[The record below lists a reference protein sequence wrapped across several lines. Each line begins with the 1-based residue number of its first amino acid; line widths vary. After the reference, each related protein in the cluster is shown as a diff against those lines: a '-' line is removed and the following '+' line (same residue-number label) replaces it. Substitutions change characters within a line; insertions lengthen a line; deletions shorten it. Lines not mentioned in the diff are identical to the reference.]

1 MLILCNWDLAV
12 SPPPPPTLW
21 LRGGPALLLCR
32 RWNTYFLW
40 VISSIQFSAS
50 TMYMSLKYIWNKA
63 ISLKTD
69 LFLINPS
76 MRLKA
81 SYFRPKKKNSNFF
94 FACHFLK
101 EEKSAQVITLL
112 EQKVTLWSHG
122 KIIYLFSCGFCSC
135 RICFCSCAICFDL
148 VSRCLW
154 WNFCVNGNAKA
165 VAVVLR

>member
-1 MLILCNWDLAV
+1 MFILCNCDLAA
-12 SPPPPPTLW
+12 PPPPTLW
-21 LRGGPALLLCR
+21 LRGGSALLLCR

-40 VISSIQFSAS
+40 VISSIHSQPALCAWVTNLYEINQFPW
-50 TMYMSLKYIWNKA
+50 KRI
-63 ISLKTD
+63 
-69 LFLINPS
+69 FLINPS

-81 SYFRPKKKNSNFF
+81 SYLRPKKEKKLQTFPLRAISGKKKKN
-94 FACHFLK
+94 L
-101 EEKSAQVITLL
+101 QVITLL
-112 EQKVTLWSHG
+112 EQKATLWSHG

-135 RICFCSCAICFDL
+135 RICFCSCTICFDL

>member
-1 MLILCNWDLAV
+1 MFILCNCDLATP
-12 SPPPPPTLW
+12 SPPPTLW
-21 LRGGPALLLCR
+21 LRGGSALLLCR

-40 VISSIQFSAS
+40 VISSIHSQPALCAWVTNLYEINQFPW
-50 TMYMSLKYIWNKA
+50 KRI
-63 ISLKTD
+63 
-69 LFLINPS
+69 FLINPS

-81 SYFRPKKKNSNFF
+81 SYLRPSNFS
-94 FACHFLK
+94 FACHFWK
-101 EEKSAQVITLL
+101 EKKNLQVITLL
-112 EQKVTLWSHG
+112 EQKATLWSHG

-135 RICFCSCAICFDL
+135 RICFCSCTICFDL